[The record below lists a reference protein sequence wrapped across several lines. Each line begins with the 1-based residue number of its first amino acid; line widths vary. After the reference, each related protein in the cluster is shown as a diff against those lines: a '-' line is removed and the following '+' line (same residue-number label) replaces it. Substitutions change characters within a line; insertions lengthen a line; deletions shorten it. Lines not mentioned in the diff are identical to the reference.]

1 MSVCYQTDLGLAYP
15 LMLGFPDSSA
25 GKESTCNAGNPG
37 SIPGSGRSTGEGI
50 GYVLQYSW
58 ASLMAELERIC
69 LQCRRPGFNPWV
81 GKIPWRRERLPTP
94 VFLPGE
100 SHEQRSLAGYS
111 PWGYKELDITEQS
124 WHKQVAKET
133 QDRSSSPVC
142 LLFLW
147 EGILA

>member
-1 MSVCYQTDLGLAYP
+1 MIAQLVKNLG
-15 LMLGFPDSSA
+15 
-25 GKESTCNAGNPG
+25 CNAGNPG

-58 ASLMAELERIC
+58 ASLVAELERIC

-81 GKIPWRRERLPTP
+81 WKIPWRRERLSTP

-100 SHEQRSLAGYS
+100 SHGQKSLAGYS

-124 WHKQVAKET
+124 WHRQVAKET
-133 QDRSSSPVC
+133 QDSSSSPLC

>member
-58 ASLMAELERIC
+58 ASLVAELERIC

-133 QDRSSSPVC
+133 QDSNSSPVC

-147 EGILA
+147 EGIA